1 MFASDAAALAPG
13 RLPAGSGRRDGSAMK
28 PLSAA
33 ALTELE
39 HLVTISLPSSRHF
52 SPMGP
57 EKAALFGIKRL
68 TRTTSKPNGGGPY
81 ENRV

>member
-1 MFASDAAALAPG
+1 MFRSRTG
-13 RLPAGSGRRDGSAMK
+13 FQG
-28 PLSAA
+28 
-33 ALTELE
+33 
-39 HLVTISLPSSRHF
+39 VSRHF